1 MICDLCLGL
10 ETIENV
16 RFKHARYENCH
27 LYPHH
32 QSYVELRRSAEA
44 GCRVCEFFEQEL
56 LRSAVRLQR
65 TFPLPPG
72 AVTVSAWFL
81 GRIIF
86 LLVVEVEGSEIE
98 GSAIHAELE
107 PYIFTLTAHSSHSAG
122 FGSASILG
130 RHFSNDPGSRQSFAW
145 IEKSMHECC
154 CSTSS
159 HPHCPKQ
166 SIWDSSLPDR
176 VLDLEASSE
185 DGDLRLKT
193 NERNDF
199 LGQYIALSH
208 CWGHGP
214 QLLETTTKNIA
225 SHTKQ
230 IKFSDLSRSFRDAV
244 RICRRLSVRY
254 LWLDTLCILQDSRDD
269 WAEQASK
276 MASIYENA
284 FLTLAFSGARNSE
297 QAILSPRP
305 PLPSVRLGGSL
316 AHVHLRNRMDEN
328 ADMQPGKFV
337 RSNFNANTQDFAPL
351 GQRAWAYQES
361 FLSPRVLYFASCQ
374 LAWKCQEG
382 AFVESSIEPHEF
394 RNSDSSLRLS
404 IPGKSANCIA
414 DWEACVEHFSR
425 LSITVASDK
434 LVAFSGIAK
443 RFATLLQDEYVA
455 GLWKSSLPYL
465 LLWRTDSGL
474 IMPGST
480 MPDYPEYRYVRPLV
494 YRAPSWSWAA
504 IDGRITH
511 PGLGVNL
518 DPHFRDMRLIRVAT
532 ESATSDIFGAIK
544 GAQIHV
550 HGFCAQ
556 VAKISG
562 RDDMLLFYRNTDRV
576 DGVVPIPVLFFPDI
590 ASEFGPE
597 GLYPP
602 EIRFMCLQINR
613 HHGTMFKEYPTQAL
627 ILKEVGERS
636 GVFRRVGCVHISD
649 WHGDYQ
655 EWVERNL
662 ILI

>member
-16 RFKHARYENCH
+16 RSKHARYKNCH
-27 LYPHH
+27 LHPHH

-86 LLVVEVEGSEIE
+86 LLVVEVEGS
-98 GSAIHAELE
+98 AIHAELE

-122 FGSASILG
+122 FGTASILG
-130 RHFSNDPGSRQSFAW
+130 RHFSHDPGSCQSFAW

-176 VLDLEASSE
+176 VLDLEAPSE
-185 DGDLRLKT
+185 DGYLRLKT

-337 RSNFNANTQDFAPL
+337 RSNFNANTQHFAPL

-382 AFVESSIEPHEF
+382 AFVESSIKPHGF
-394 RNSDSSLRLS
+394 RNSYSSSRLS

-414 DWEACVEHFSR
+414 DWQACVEHFSG

-443 RFATLLQDEYVA
+443 RFASLLQDEYIA
-455 GLWKSSLPYL
+455 GLWKRSLPYL
-465 LLWRTDSGL
+465 LAWRISGAL
-474 IMPGST
+474 
-480 MPDYPEYRYVRPLV
+480 DNRHVRPV
-494 YRAPSWSWAA
+494 AYRAPSWSWAA
-504 IDGRITH
+504 IDGPIH
-511 PGLGVNL
+511 HLGASSNS
-518 DPHFRDMRLIRVAT
+518 HFRDMRLMRVASA
-532 ESATSDIFGAIK
+532 SATSDIFGAVK
-544 GAQIHV
+544 AAQLHV
-550 HGFCAQ
+550 HGFCVEVVRFSHGIHLLTCFQGSDQ
-556 VAKISG
+556 VEELA
-562 RDDMLLFYRNTDRV
+562 RL
-576 DGVVPIPVLFFPDI
+576 VLFRPDI
-590 ASEFGPE
+590 ASEFGP
-597 GLYPP
+597 GRLYPP
-602 EIRFMCLQINR
+602 KTRFVCLQIMR
-613 HHGTMFKEYPTQAL
+613 CSEPSSHDLFPIRGL
-627 ILKEVGERS
+627 VLKEDGEGS
-636 GVFRRVGCVHISD
+636 GIFRRVGYAGIMDRTSD
-649 WHGDYQ
+649 HE
-655 EWVERNL
+655 EWIERDL